1 MLQQLDVEPSSLIG
15 RECLFSSITLC
26 LVRCLLA
33 AVKGCCSEATVTAT
47 VAHREGTLL
56 NLKSR
61 IKKKRYLY
69 LNAHRGEKSCIK

>member
-61 IKKKRYLY
+61 IKKKKVSLPKCSQGRKIMY
-69 LNAHRGEKSCIK
+69 